1 MPTRRNPVV
10 RAGAILRKGGVHR
23 QSASGHRHQGKRSL
37 CDELDDWFAEEQDA
51 DDSTAVFGR
60 EDRTGS
66 AGRRTSR
73 KRKGWGSTPRS
84 FVARIHSH
92 SRQACCLSAG
102 PNKTSAN
109 IGYHDALI

>member
-37 CDELDDWFAEEQDA
+37 CDELDEWYADEQDA
-51 DDSTAVFGR
+51 DDSKAVF
-60 EDRTGS
+60 DCNDKTGT
-66 AGRRTSR
+66 AEYGTPR

-84 FVARIHSH
+84 FALSGYTDAYIGTYISSEGSDQMMSGMSG
-92 SRQACCLSAG
+92 SRVG
-102 PNKTSAN
+102 
-109 IGYHDALI
+109 